1 VAGYDWN
8 VWSELTGLSALKVGG
23 QGDQYTIRVCGQ
35 DSYLF
40 FERSATSAGNNI
52 GLGLWRDGKTVESQ
66 KLLNGTGYC
75 LCRLISL
82 G

>member
-40 FERSATSAGNNI
+40 FERSATSAGNKNKAPNI
-52 GLGLWRDGKTVESQ
+52 AAGVLR
-66 KLLNGTGYC
+66 Y
-75 LCRLISL
+75 
-82 G
+82 